1 MEAREAMLEGSRILL
16 VEDEYLLASLLK
28 EILEDLGAEVIGPF
42 ARVGP
47 ALDSLHDDAMP
58 QIALLDVN
66 LGGEDSFPIADALAR
81 HDIPSVL
88 LTGYD
93 AGTLPER
100 YRHLPC
106 LYKPI
111 DLAAIHRGFVPLAAN
126 AAGGGRGRTSTR
138 DVRFDFSH

>member
-66 LGGEDSFPIADALAR
+66 LGGEDSFPIADELAR